1 MDNLTELS
9 RLVYVSSNTIP
20 EAIFDREVQAI
31 LNVANKKNPKSNIT
45 GALLFNH
52 GYFAQVLEGPVDAV
66 EKLFERIQEDTR
78 HDDCSVLCC
87 ESTTTRKFMKWSMA
101 YESADTAA
109 KAQFADMLQNSEI
122 TNELL
127 SADKI
132 FKLIVNHISQATSL

>member
-1 MDNLTELS
+1 MDNLTELR

-20 EAIFDREVQAI
+20 AAIFDSEVQAI
-31 LNVANKKNPKSNIT
+31 LKIANEKNSKNNIT
-45 GALLFNH
+45 GALLFND
-52 GYFAQVLEGPVDAV
+52 GYFAQVLEGPMDAI

-78 HDDCSVLCC
+78 HDDCSVLSC

-109 KAQFADMLQNSEI
+109 KAHFARMLQDSEI

-132 FKLIVNHISQATSL
+132 FKLLVDHISQANSL